1 MRYFP
6 ESGLPPAATRYRM
19 DSPRLLTM
27 GRYAIF
33 EFRRKEQFSMQVNQ
47 TRERLSRGE
56 TVFGCGLQCYRS
68 AEIPRAFAAAGFDYV
83 FIDMEHGSYD
93 LETVQDMIKSS
104 LDSGITPIVRVG
116 ELLYSLVARLL
127 DSGAQG
133 IILPRVEDPKV
144 LEEALSWMRFPPM
157 GKRGYG
163 VNTTMI
169 GYEAQSFKDIIAH
182 QNLNTLAVVQFETR
196 TAMERADELL
206 SLRGM
211 DIAMVG
217 PADLSIAL
225 GIPGEFDHPLLVSTV
240 EKLIEQCNRH
250 GVVPGIQTRSTAM
263 AKAWVERGMRFV
275 GAGAEHGLLLEKAK
289 ETVGHLRT

>member
-1 MRYFP
+1 MR
-6 ESGLPPAATRYRM
+6 
-19 DSPRLLTM
+19 
-27 GRYAIF
+27 
-33 EFRRKEQFSMQVNQ
+33 VNS
-47 TRERLSRGE
+47 TREKLSNGG
-56 TVFGCGLQCYRS
+56 TVIGCGLQCYRS
-68 AEIPRAFAAAGFDYV
+68 PEIARTFAAAGFDYV

-93 LETVQDMIKSS
+93 LETVQDMIAAANG
-104 LDSGITPIVRVG
+104 SGITPIVRVG

-127 DSGAQG
+127 DAGAQG
-133 IILPRVEDPKV
+133 IILPRVEDPRL
-144 LEEALSWMRFPPM
+144 LEEALSWMRFPPV

-169 GYEAQSFKDIIAH
+169 GYENHGFKQIIEH
-182 QNLNTLAVVQFETR
+182 LNLNTLSVVQFET
-196 TAMERADELL
+196 TLAMERAEELL
-206 SLRGM
+206 SLSGL

-225 GIPGEFDHPLLVSTV
+225 GIPGEFEHPLLVSTV
-240 EKLIEQCNRH
+240 ERLIEQCNTA

-289 ETVGHLRT
+289 EAVGSLRAARAAQRA

>member
-1 MRYFP
+1 MR
-6 ESGLPPAATRYRM
+6 
-19 DSPRLLTM
+19 
-27 GRYAIF
+27 
-33 EFRRKEQFSMQVNQ
+33 VNT
-47 TRERLSRGE
+47 TREKLSRGE
-56 TVFGCGLQCYRS
+56 TVVGCGLQCYRS
-68 AEIPRAFAAAGFDYV
+68 PEIARTFAAAGFDYV

-93 LETVQDMIKSS
+93 LETAQDMIAAANG
-104 LDSGITPIVRVG
+104 SGITPIVRVG

-133 IILPRVEDPKV
+133 IILPRVEDPKI

-169 GYEAQSFKDIIAH
+169 GYETRGFKDIIEH
-182 QNLNTLAVVQFETR
+182 QNLNTLSVVQFETR
-196 TAMERADELL
+196 LAMERADELL
-206 SLRGM
+206 GM
-211 DIAMVG
+211 KGLDIAMVG

-225 GIPGEFDHPLLVSTV
+225 GIPGDFENPLLVSTV
-240 EKLIEQCNRH
+240 EKLIRQCNDH

-263 AKAWVERGMRFV
+263 AKAWIERGMRFV

-289 ETVGHLRT
+289 ETVGNLRVAKAQPA